1 MGRATATPQGDS
13 PKVECVIHM
22 DATAR
27 GLHHCRVT
35 WLRST
40 HWHFTWDLT
49 RLKNRN
55 QQQLEDFGWKQRATP
70 QQPET
75 EAAHAVL
82 SLDVVGPWA
91 VLGPN
96 TTEGRLQAP
105 SENSCVFPLLGSPTP
120 LLTCSWHDG
129 VDCEAPAPPI
139 HRPITDELPLQL
151 IPRDAQF
158 AGPVR
163 PLPAWGT
170 KAHWWWVYPS
180 SDQHQ
185 LP

>member
-1 MGRATATPQGDS
+1 
-13 PKVECVIHM
+13 M
-22 DATAR
+22 DAMAR
-27 GLHHCRVT
+27 GLQPLSCHLPTFHT
-35 WLRST
+35 LTFHLKT
-40 HWHFTWDLT
+40 HMAEELQPATVGKLWVKIECYTPT
-49 RLKNRN
+49 ARQLK
-55 QQQLEDFGWKQRATP
+55 QLI
-70 QQPET
+70 
-75 EAAHAVL
+75 AVL
-82 SLDVVGPWA
+82 NLDAVGPWP

-96 TTEGRLQAP
+96 TTEGRLCFLAP
-105 SENSCVFPLLGSPTP
+105 NENTCVFPLLGSSSP

-151 IPRDAQF
+151 IPWDAQF